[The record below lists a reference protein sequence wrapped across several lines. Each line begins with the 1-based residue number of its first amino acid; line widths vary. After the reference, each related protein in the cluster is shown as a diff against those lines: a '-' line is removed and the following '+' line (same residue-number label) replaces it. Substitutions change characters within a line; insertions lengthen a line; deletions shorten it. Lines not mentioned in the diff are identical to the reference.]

1 MFYLLNIN
9 SDLIKKLEEDIK
21 EILNFFELNIDE
33 NRLWKNIKEELGEY
47 FIKDLDI
54 NLIYYIS
61 FNYIKGLILKSYE
74 DMTDENID
82 YFINGYDTHFYIV
95 NNIGTT
101 AKLNS
106 IVDWEEYYQ
115 ENFNN
120 YSLQ

>member
-54 NLIYYIS
+54 NLIYSIS

>member
-9 SDLIKKLEEDIK
+9 SDLIKKSEKNIK

-33 NRLWKNIKEELGEY
+33 DRLWKNIKEELGEY

-54 NLIYYIS
+54 NLIYSIS
-61 FNYIKGLILKSYE
+61 FNYIKEFILKNYE
-74 DMTDENID
+74 DMTNENID

-95 NNIGTT
+95 NNMGTT

-106 IVDWEEYYQ
+106 IEAWKEYYQ
-115 ENFNN
+115 KNFNN
-120 YSLQ
+120 YSF